1 MTSFRPLPLSVYAAA
16 PAAMVCFM
24 PALTTEARADSFTD
38 TVNNYYAQIRPE
50 HRSDTI
56 LLPVVAKMQPA
67 PAVVS
72 DFPKAMLLPH
82 GSANW
87 SAAQEWAMAEPQR
100 AVLAALGKAVAN
112 TQMAFGQP
120 YGADAVA
127 AQDGGIELIEAGL
140 YTELGDPPLLSAANF
155 LYLPKVEQIGY
166 LVNVEATR
174 LAGEGQIDQAI
185 KVLGDWLFF
194 SRQMAD
200 REFFKES
207 RFGLRSMIATLDR
220 IRDVAYQDFRSGSPK
235 LTIDHIM
242 AILDRIRTEDGYLMG
257 DRLTFPM
264 GNRIAADQVVA
275 RAFVNR
281 GGVNEATF
289 GQTMAR
295 LASTER
301 PLRLFSEAARWGEVG
316 RAHANWFDTTEQLNR
331 VYADWTARWPLDPFD
346 RRQSLVPD
354 YQRTSDSQ
362 YAVIKTLIPDMSVLF
377 NDRQILRAQLVG
389 TRNALGVLAFY
400 TRNRNFPPSL
410 ASIRPI
416 FVKVIEADPFN
427 PDPERARGKQPPLEY
442 FVPIRDQRFG
452 EREDPRP
459 HEINV
464 VTGSGMDNFRVSVG
478 QDQFVLY
485 SVGPDGRK
493 DWARDVSGEPAKD
506 MVGDL
511 LLWPPVTS
519 LVRQRLLETGKLK

>member
-1 MTSFRPLPLSVYAAA
+1 MNFLRPAFAAA
-16 PAAMVCFM
+16 PAALVCFV
-24 PALTTEARADSFTD
+24 ASAAIADDYVDS
-38 TVNNYYAQIRPE
+38 VNNFYAQIRPE
-50 HRSDTI
+50 HRSDMI
-56 LLPVVAKMQPA
+56 VLPVLAKMQAP

-72 DFPKAMLLPH
+72 DLGKAMLLPH
-82 GSANW
+82 GSSNW
-87 SAAQEWAMAEPQR
+87 GAAQEWAMGEPQR
-100 AVLAALGKAVAN
+100 AVLEALSRATAN

-120 YGADAVA
+120 YGADALA
-127 AQDGGIELIEAGL
+127 DSEGGIELIQAGL
-140 YTELGDPPLLSAANF
+140 YTDLGDPPLLGAANF
-155 LYLPKVEQIGY
+155 LYLPRLEQVGC
-166 LVNVEATR
+166 LANVEATR

-185 KVLGDWLFF
+185 KTLGDWLFF
-194 SRQMAD
+194 CRQMAE

-207 RFGLRSMIATLDR
+207 RWGLRGMTATLER
-220 IRDVAYQDFRSGSPK
+220 IRDIAYQDFRSGSPK

-242 AILDRIRTEDGYLMG
+242 VVLDRLRTEDGYLMG

-264 GNRIAADQVVA
+264 ANRIAADQVVA
-275 RAFVNR
+275 RTFMNR
-281 GGVNEATF
+281 GGVNENTF

-316 RAHANWFDTTEQLNR
+316 RVHANWFDTTAQLEK
-331 VYADWTARWPLDPFD
+331 VYNDWTARWPLDAFD

-354 YQRTSDSQ
+354 YQRTSERQ
-362 YAVIKTLIPDMSVLF
+362 YAVIKTLIPDMGVLF
-377 NDRQILRAQLVG
+377 NDREVLRSQLVG

-400 TRNRNFPPSL
+400 LRNRNFPPSL

-464 VTGSGMDNFRVSVG
+464 VTGGGIDNFKVLVG

-493 DWARDVSGEPAKD
+493 NWARDVSGEPAKD
-506 MVGDL
+506 MIGDL

-519 LVRQRLLETGKLK
+519 LVRQRLIETSKLK